1 MSWSLLE
8 SYAYTHEAHLASHK
22 LEASGIRARVSTLRA
37 GLAGMVPMKD
47 AVSEI
52 WVQAGDVDA
61 ARRVLNLELLDGG
74 QEAREEPETCP
85 KCGAAWE
92 PGFEACWSCSAP
104 L

>member
-8 SYAYTHEAHLASHK
+8 SFNYTHEAHLASHK

-37 GLAGMVPMKD
+37 GLAGMVPIKD
-47 AVSEI
+47 AVSEV
-52 WVQAGDVDA
+52 WVHKEELDA

-74 QEAREEPETCP
+74 QEAREEPEVCP

-92 PGFEACWSCSAP
+92 PGFEACWSCSVP
-104 L
+104 M